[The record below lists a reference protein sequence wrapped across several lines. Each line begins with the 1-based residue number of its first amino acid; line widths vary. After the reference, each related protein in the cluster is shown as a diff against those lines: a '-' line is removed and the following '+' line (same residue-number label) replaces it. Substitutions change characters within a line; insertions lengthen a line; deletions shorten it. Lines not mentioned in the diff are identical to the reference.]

1 MNGMA
6 GLGVFLS
13 VALFLLGLVVAILWI
28 CMPFA
33 IFGTKP
39 LLRELIAEQRRTNQ
53 YLAAAATVARDSGT
67 FDVNT
72 REGSRRVEPT

>member
-1 MNGMA
+1 MNGLA

-13 VALFLLGLVVAILWI
+13 VALFLLAVVVAILWI

-39 LLRELIAEQRRTNQ
+39 LLRELIAEQRKTNQ
-53 YLAAAATVARDSGT
+53 YLAAAAAADRGKVS
-67 FDVNT
+67 FDVSLGGT
-72 REGSRRVEPT
+72 RRAEPT

>member
-1 MNGMA
+1 MNELA

-39 LLRELIAEQRRTNQ
+39 LLRELIAEQRKTNQ
-53 YLAAAATVARDSGT
+53 YLAAAAASDRVQAPFDASPRAGT
-67 FDVNT
+67 
-72 REGSRRVEPT
+72 RRVEPT